1 MPWDCVDGFLPA
13 YWRRPEA
20 YLDPLVRRAMSGL
33 QLISPT
39 ALTRGLTALRSD
51 LDDGT
56 WRRNHADL
64 LGREQLDVGWRLITG

>member
-20 YLDPLVRRAMSGL
+20 YLDPLVRQAMSGL

-39 ALTRGLTALRSD
+39 ALVRGIASLQRD
-51 LDDGT
+51 LDNGT
-56 WRRNHADL
+56 WRRNNADL